1 MYGLELM
8 EVGTEKEM
16 AMATKSRGQELK
28 KPELTLKER
37 RALKREKAMQDNVI
51 QRKRADR

>member
-16 AMATKSRGQELK
+16 SMATKARSQELK

-37 RALKREKAMQDNVI
+37 RALKREKAMHDNII